1 MVLISPVTTET
12 VQPQLL
18 QHSGYSHNC
27 TNQLLQPQ
35 LSLYGSGYSHNCPAF
50 KGPVYATMLT
60 KRATVFRKIYEL
72 SSQRLLLGYMTG
84 KKGHNHSVDTRS
96 FHRSSWNCSQRW
108 LFNKH
113 HGAGI
118 LKRKWGEPQQQKSSQ
133 VKPQLEPTSRSSG
146 RCEFSRFIAAKHE
159 AGTLVRTS
167 VCETSLTWISLQKFV
182 YTGEAIRM
190 NHQHRLLSKQIHL

>member
-1 MVLISPVTTET
+1 MS
-12 VQPQLL
+12 
-18 QHSGYSHNC
+18 
-27 TNQLLQPQ
+27 
-35 LSLYGSGYSHNCPAF
+35 
-50 KGPVYATMLT
+50 
-60 KRATVFRKIYEL
+60 
-72 SSQRLLLGYMTG
+72 G

-96 FHRSSWNCSQRW
+96 FHRSSWNCSHRC

-118 LKRKWGEPQQQKSSQ
+118 LKRNPGEPQQQKSSQ

-146 RCEFSRFIAAKHE
+146 SEFSRFLVAKHE

-182 YTGEAIRM
+182 YTGKAIRIRM
-190 NHQHRLLSKQIHL
+190 NHQHLLSKQIHLKKNNGRRLAKTPAYAVFVPYLCMYAFGVVNP